1 MATGPRYTVRFRR
14 RRDGST
20 NYQKRLALLK
30 SRKPRLVIRKTNKY
44 IICQVLLY
52 DPKGDKVVA
61 SANSKE
67 LVKLG
72 WKGAT
77 ANLPAAYLTG
87 LLIAKKAKKAKVSE
101 AIADLGLYNSTKG
114 SKIYATLKGVIDGG
128 LNVPAGEENFPTED
142 RIAGKHLKTQL
153 KDFEAMKKKVK
164 A

>member
-14 RRDGST
+14 RRDGAT
-20 NYQKRLALLK
+20 NYKKRLALLK

-44 IICQVLLY
+44 IICQVLQY

-77 ANLPAAYLTG
+77 ANLPASYLTG
-87 LLIAKKAKKAKVSE
+87 LLIAKKAKVKE
-101 AIADLGLYNSTKG
+101 AVADLGLYDSTKG
-114 SKIYATLKGVIDGG
+114 SKIYAALKGAIDGG
-128 LNVPAGEENFPTED
+128 LNVSAGEENFPSED
-142 RIAGKHLKTQL
+142 RIAGKHLKTPL
-153 KDFEAMKKKVK
+153 KDFEAIKKKVGGAK
-164 A
+164 